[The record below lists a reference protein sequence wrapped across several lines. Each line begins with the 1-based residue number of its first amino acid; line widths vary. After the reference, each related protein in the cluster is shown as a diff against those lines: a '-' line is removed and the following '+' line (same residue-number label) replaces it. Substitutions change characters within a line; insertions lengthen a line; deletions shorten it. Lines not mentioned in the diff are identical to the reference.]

1 MGIAGLLGL
10 ARPFIMTSRKETT
23 MGLTILKFTDAK
35 EEVALARHRESQSAE
50 ETTHSAGTSSPPSA
64 APSPAPSAQRDH
76 VGQPLPRG
84 SRLTDLQSS
93 DSELTS
99 ITYTVQRGDTLRGIA
114 DWFYGDRSLAEEIFA
129 ANRSMIRDPEQ
140 LEPGTVL
147 HIPRHGGAT
156 PLS

>member
-1 MGIAGLLGL
+1 
-10 ARPFIMTSRKETT
+10 
-23 MGLTILKFTDAK
+23 MGLTTLDFSDAK
-35 EEVALARHRESQSAE
+35 LALANQRESQNAE
-50 ETTHSAGTSSPPSA
+50 QTTDGAGTSSPSSA
-64 APSPAPSAQRDH
+64 APSPAPLAQRDH

-84 SRLTDLQSS
+84 SRLTELQSS
-93 DSELTS
+93 SSEP

-129 ANRSMIRDPEQ
+129 ANRSTISDPEQ

-147 HIPRHGGAT
+147 CIPRHGGAT